1 MPKRIPLLIAL
12 VACLALAGQTTAHAS
27 ERNAA
32 IAGAVV
38 GAVVGGAIVANS
50 RYAPAPVYVE
60 VAPPP
65 PRVVYYEPEPV
76 YYQPYPVVVERHYR
90 HGHGHKHHYR
100 HHRRHHRHDHRG
112 YYGPRW

>member
-12 VACLALAGQTTAHAS
+12 LACLALAGQATAHAS

-38 GAVVGGAIVANS
+38 GAVIVANS

-65 PRVVYYEPEPV
+65 PRVVYYEPQPV
-76 YYQPYPVVVERHYR
+76 YYQPYPVVIAPY
-90 HGHGHKHHYR
+90 HGHGHKHH
-100 HHRRHHRHDHRG
+100 HHKHHRHGHPA
-112 YYGPRW
+112 YYAPRW

>member
-1 MPKRIPLLIAL
+1 MHKRIPLLIAL
-12 VACLALAGQTTAHAS
+12 VACLALAGQATAYGS

-65 PRVVYYEPEPV
+65 PPPVVYYEPRPV
-76 YYQPYPVVVERHYR
+76 YYQPYPVVVEPHYGYR
-90 HGHGHKHHYR
+90 HKHHK
-100 HHRRHHRHDHRG
+100 HHRRHHRHGHPGYG
-112 YYGPRW
+112 YYAPRW

>member
-1 MPKRIPLLIAL
+1 MLKRIPLVVAL
-12 VACLALAGQTTAHAS
+12 VACLALAGQATAYGS

-50 RYAPAPVYVE
+50 RYAPEPVYVE
-60 VAPPP
+60 MAPPP

-76 YYQPYPVVVERHYR
+76 YYQPYPVVVERHYY
-90 HGHGHKHHYR
+90 GHRHKHRH
-100 HHRRHHRHDHRG
+100 HHRRHHHDHDG